1 MSNRFDI
8 LAPTKNSL
16 HSEEDNKQT
25 QDKIPEQTTEKK
37 ENIFKSK
44 TKNTRFNFSLEN
56 SDKSQSYDR
65 DDRGYRDD
73 RGDRGGRGYRDDR
86 GDRGDRGY
94 RGGRDDRG
102 YRDDRHSF
110 GRSSGYENRN
120 NRNSF
125 ERRPQRQFRES
136 FFDRKKY
143 AKQYQSKTK
152 PEPPKNFLLDDGDFP
167 TL

>member
-1 MSNRFDI
+1 MTTDPTIINRD
-8 LAPTKNSL
+8 
-16 HSEEDNKQT
+16 
-25 QDKIPEQTTEKK
+25 
-37 ENIFKSK
+37 
-44 TKNTRFNFSLEN
+44 
-56 SDKSQSYDR
+56 
-65 DDRGYRDD
+65 
-73 RGDRGGRGYRDDR
+73 
-86 GDRGDRGY
+86 
-94 RGGRDDRG
+94 
-102 YRDDRHSF
+102 
-110 GRSSGYENRN
+110 

>member
-73 RGDRGGRGYRDDR
+73 RGDRGGR
-86 GDRGDRGY
+86 
-94 RGGRDDRG
+94 DDRG

-110 GRSSGYENRN
+110 GRSSGYENRD